1 MAFCGL
7 DGSGSGYGQVVA
19 VAHAVTNLRIAQNAG
34 NFLTNDSA
42 SHGISQSVSHQTV
55 SHTKYH
61 KLLVFVTPYNNL
73 IQFK

>member
-7 DGSGSGYGQVVA
+7 DRSGSGYGQVVA

-42 SHGISQSVSHQTV
+42 SHGVSQSVSQ
-55 SHTKYH
+55 SHIRQCHIPNIIK
-61 KLLVFVTPYNNL
+61 
-73 IQFK
+73 